1 MSSFLDIFKEVDVN
15 ASYTPQQLQ
24 DFFLGVKSQVY
35 ELNNTS
41 EPNISPNQ
49 IKPQPV
55 PSNIPVSLLEQD
67 VLEEVKNPEKPD
79 LSVPEIIKSALIT
92 NNHKVDEITIKE
104 LLNRFSNINWDNISN
119 YKEAITNIFESVKKT
134 DVIAGDIKNI
144 QSTNVNDE
152 NIINTINNTDSLY
165 PVPTI
170 SNNTNKIIE
179 NIIPIKENDK
189 NIPLPEVTPIGQNIE
204 LPDEITSAKQD
215 IKISEGVT
223 PVKQDIKIPENIIKD
238 TTTKLTNVEHN
249 VDNSKSIN
257 PHESSNENITTNIED
272 NIHNLLIKEIGTKE
286 QNIEK
291 DKNEIVEVNDG
302 KVTSVLDKEE
312 LTTRN
317 ILSIGDNIQDKLDV
331 IFRNTGGDVPGEG
344 HTDTVPAMLTPGEYV
359 VNKDSTKEFKPLL
372 ESINNGGLTR
382 KNVTID
388 KNPES
393 NVLKLQEGGLVRSQ
407 PPSPINIV
415 QNKEISKD
423 LNEAKTSEAIQKI
436 GNSES
441 EKESETE
448 NASESQSSKNT
459 GHAGSEGFDNIRDPA
474 YLMRITAWERIT
486 GGAARVNTI

>member
-1 MSSFLDIFKEVDVN
+1 MSSFSDLFKDVDVKS
-15 ASYTPQQLQ
+15 SYTPQQLQ
-24 DFFLGVKSQVY
+24 DFFLGIKSQVY
-35 ELNNTS
+35 ELNSST
-41 EPNISPNQ
+41 EPNISPSQ
-49 IKPQPV
+49 IKPQPM

-67 VLEEVKNPEKPD
+67 VLEEVKNTEKMD
-79 LSVPEIIKSALIT
+79 LSVPEIIKSALVN

-104 LLNRFSNINWDNISN
+104 LLSKINNIDWNNISN
-119 YKEAITNIFESVKKT
+119 HKDVITNIFESVKKT
-134 DVIAGDIKNI
+134 DVSAGDIKNI
-144 QSTNVNDE
+144 EGTNVSDE

-179 NIIPIKENDK
+179 NIISDEKKNVNDE
-189 NIPLPEVTPIGQNIE
+189 LPPVVTPIE
-204 LPDEITSAKQD
+204 QD
-215 IKISEGVT
+215 IEMPEGVT
-223 PVKQDIKIPENIIKD
+223 PIKQDIEMPESVIK
-238 TTTKLTNVEHN
+238 TPLTKVTNVEHN
-249 VDNSKSIN
+249 IDNSKSTN
-257 PHESSNENITTNIED
+257 PHESTNENITTNIED
-272 NIHNLLIKEIGTKE
+272 NIHNLLVKEIGTKE

-312 LTTRN
+312 LNTRN

-331 IFRNTGGDVPGEG
+331 IFRNKGGDIPGEG

-359 VNKDSTKEFKPLL
+359 VNKDSTKAFKPLL
-372 ESINNGGLTR
+372 ESINSGGLTS

-388 KNPES
+388 KNPEA
-393 NVLKLQEGGLVRSQ
+393 NILKLQEGGLVSSQ

-436 GNSES
+436 GNSGE
-441 EKESETE
+441 EKETDTVTGD
-448 NASESQSSKNT
+448 SQNKAT
-459 GHAGSEGFDNIRDPA
+459 GNIGQAGAGGFDNIRDPA